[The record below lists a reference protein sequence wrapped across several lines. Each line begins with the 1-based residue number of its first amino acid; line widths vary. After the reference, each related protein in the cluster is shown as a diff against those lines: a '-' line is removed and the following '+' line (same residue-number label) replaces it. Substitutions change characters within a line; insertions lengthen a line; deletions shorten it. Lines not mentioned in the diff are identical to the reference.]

1 MNWYGK
7 HKDAQG
13 FSWYRKKS
21 NLMCCEEKIKV
32 QIKKLIERDMRVNIS
47 YYYIVQNN
55 LLSASLTIQIL
66 INVYW

>member
-1 MNWYGK
+1 
-7 HKDAQG
+7 
-13 FSWYRKKS
+13 
-21 NLMCCEEKIKV
+21 MCWEENIKV

-66 INVYW
+66 INVY